1 MKKGIIIILT
11 LIILATGAAYMV
23 NAAGIVLFGGNLHR
37 DVNDGLVLDV
47 TLASDNYAS
56 STKTFTDNSR
66 GSNHCVSTNA
76 AVFTVDNYGKS
87 TGATIFNGTTDVIT
101 RSTLNLGSAATFS
114 GWGKADALTTR
125 MLWNHPTN
133 SYGTYFD
140 LFFGN
145 NLILMNTGDG
155 YGNPF
160 KYDNGTNI
168 PLSAVSLNVWHHY
181 VVVLDPVVNKSLLYI
196 DGVYWGSAVYKN
208 PTSNTSR
215 ILSIGGATSYRWS
228 GAISSLKINSRA
240 LSASEVAKLYN
251 SAKPKMQGASLEK
264 GLIGYWPLDGENYN
278 ASDNRVTDKS
288 AYSNHGTALNAFL
301 STGKFNEDNGSF
313 DFGSINDG
321 YSINIPSQNF
331 QGLADF
337 TMSAWI
343 YLKGSQLHY
352 DGTILSS
359 GNWNNTHWSFGIAQN
374 NSGIKTR
381 NPSASISYNFEINRW
396 YQVTYVREGSNLKFY
411 IDGNLITT
419 SVNSS
424 NNPLTSGYPNTKIGM
439 DTYTSNY
446 FNFNGKISDV
456 RVYNRAL
463 SSEEIGQL
471 YSNHKPKMVS
481 NSLQKGLV
489 LDMPLTS
496 NWTKSS
502 TTGSQIMTDRT
513 PYSNDG
519 KNYGAVIGSD
529 FASFD
534 GNDYIADI
542 VSKSI
547 LEPAS
552 ITVSSWINMDTDAPL
567 ARNIWLTKW
576 YGYSMEIQATTR
588 IPYFR
593 LQGPGDTVSNT
604 ALTLGQWHH
613 FVGTYDPAIGR
624 RVYLD
629 GNLVGSGA
637 ANGAITHTRDFPLN
651 IGRYAGGIY
660 FKGKIKNVKI
670 YDRALSAVE
679 VRSLY
684 DKER

>member
-1 MKKGIIIILT
+1 MMKKGIIIILGI
-11 LIILATGAAYMV
+11 IILATGAAYMV
-23 NAAGIVLFGGNLHR
+23 NAAGVVLFGGNLHR

-87 TGATIFNGTTDVIT
+87 TGATIFNGTTNVIT
-101 RSTLNLGSAATFS
+101 RSTLNLGNAATFS

-160 KYDNGTNI
+160 KYDDGTNI
-168 PLSAVSLNVWHHY
+168 PMSAVSLNVWHHY
-181 VVVLDPVVNKSLLYI
+181 VVVLDPVANKSLLYV

-215 ILSIGGATSYRWS
+215 VFSIGGATSYRWS
-228 GAISSLKINSRA
+228 GAISSLKIHNRA
-240 LSASEVAKLYN
+240 LSAKEVLNLYG
-251 SAKPKMQGASLEK
+251 SSKPKF
-264 GLIGYWPLDGENYN
+264 
-278 ASDNRVTDKS
+278 V
-288 AYSNHGTALNAFL
+288 
-301 STGKFNEDNGSF
+301 
-313 DFGSINDG
+313 
-321 YSINIPSQNF
+321 
-331 QGLADF
+331 
-337 TMSAWI
+337 
-343 YLKGSQLHY
+343 
-352 DGTILSS
+352 S
-359 GNWNNTHWSFGIAQN
+359 G
-374 NSGIKTR
+374 
-381 NPSASISYNFEINRW
+381 
-396 YQVTYVREGSNLKFY
+396 
-411 IDGNLITT
+411 
-419 SVNSS
+419 
-424 NNPLTSGYPNTKIGM
+424 
-439 DTYTSNY
+439 
-446 FNFNGKISDV
+446 
-456 RVYNRAL
+456 
-463 SSEEIGQL
+463 
-471 YSNHKPKMVS
+471 
-481 NSLQKGLV
+481 SLQKGLV

-502 TTGSQIMTDRT
+502 TAGSQIMTDRT

-519 KNYGAVIGSD
+519 KNYGAVISSD

-576 YGYSMEIQATTR
+576 HGYSMEIQANTR

-593 LQGPGDTVSNT
+593 LQGPGDTYSNT
-604 ALTLGQWHH
+604 ALTLGEWHH
-613 FVGTYDPAIGR
+613 FVGTYDSAVGR

-629 GNLVGSGA
+629 GNLVGSGGP
-637 ANGAITHTRDFPLN
+637 NGAITHTRDYPLN
-651 IGRYAGGIY
+651 IGRYSGGIY

-670 YDRALSAVE
+670 YDRALSAAE
-679 VRSLY
+679 ILSLY